1 MAELAR
7 MHAEL
12 VMKNVERSRPRA
24 EMDYSQVGLPTF
36 LEQNEESQPP
46 QERMTKFE
54 ATMAELERVH
64 AECPRCKNQFM
75 ELTRTNVQIQPTLFK
90 HMKEEIASMAT
101 SCTQLT
107 FEKEQVEQEEG
118 MSVYKS

>member
-1 MAELAR
+1 MDELAR

-12 VMKNVERSRPRA
+12 VMKNAERSTPRV

-36 LEQNEESQPP
+36 LDQNEESQPL

-64 AECPRCKNQFM
+64 AECARSKNQFM
-75 ELTRTNVQIQPTLFK
+75 ELTRTNVLIQPTLFK
-90 HMKEEIASMAT
+90 SVKKKIASMAT

-107 FEKEQVEQEEG
+107 FEKE
-118 MSVYKS
+118 